1 MVKYRY
7 EENYRKVRMPKSK
20 IDDELIPNCLNF
32 EINNIENKNEREFVD
47 RCLDLVKSIIF
58 INSNE
63 KERNILRKNVE
74 FVRKQEVTKKY

>member
-1 MVKYRY
+1 MVKYGY

-47 RCLDLVKSIIF
+47 HCLDLVKSIIF

-74 FVRKQEVTKKY
+74 FIGKQEVTKKY

>member
-32 EINNIENKNEREFVD
+32 EINNIEIKLKENS
-47 RCLDLVKSIIF
+47 SI
-58 INSNE
+58 
-63 KERNILRKNVE
+63 VA
-74 FVRKQEVTKKY
+74 